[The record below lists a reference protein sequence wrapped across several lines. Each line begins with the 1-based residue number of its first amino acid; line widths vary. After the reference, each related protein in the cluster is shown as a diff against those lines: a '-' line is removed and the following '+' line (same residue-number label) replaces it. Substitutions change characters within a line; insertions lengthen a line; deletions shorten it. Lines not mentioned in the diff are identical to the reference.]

1 MTSTSRQLSEHI
13 ERPAQV
19 VYDYVSDPRNL
30 PEWAPG
36 LVGSAA
42 MEREGDGWGFD
53 SPDGRVVL
61 EFAPRNDYG
70 VLDHWVTLPS
80 GGPFYNPMRVTTD
93 GDGTEVTF
101 SVRRPPGTSDADF
114 DRDCGL
120 VAADLA
126 SIKRVLEQ
134 RPG

>member
-1 MTSTSRQLSEHI
+1 MTSTSRHLSDHI
-13 ERPAQV
+13 DRSVQA
-19 VYDYVSDPRNL
+19 VYDYVSDPANL

-42 MEREGDGWGFD
+42 LEHEGDGWAFE

-80 GGPFYNPMRVTTD
+80 GGPYYNPMRVTAD
-93 GDGTEVTF
+93 GDGAEVVF
-101 SVRRPPGTSDADF
+101 SVRRLAGTSDADF

-126 SIKRVLEQ
+126 SIRRVLEQ
-134 RPG
+134 RPR